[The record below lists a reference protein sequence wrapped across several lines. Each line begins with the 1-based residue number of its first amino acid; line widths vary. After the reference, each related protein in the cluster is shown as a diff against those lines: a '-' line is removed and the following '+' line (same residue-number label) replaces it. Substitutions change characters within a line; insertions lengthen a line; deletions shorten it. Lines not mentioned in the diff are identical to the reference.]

1 MTAKIEASAP
11 LRVDLAGGWTDVG
24 PYPTDFGGEVVNFAI
39 NLRVIAKIM
48 DGHIE
53 DGIEY
58 EFPAPRGSGLGTS
71 SAMNVA
77 SAALMHP
84 EEAGKPEALAER
96 AFLTESL
103 EGNLCGRQDQWASA
117 FGGFNHLLFI
127 GNSVEM
133 MPFEPMNSA
142 KNWLKRHLI
151 IAFSG
156 ESRRSGEMQELVWG
170 RYSDGDMGVI
180 EGLNIIRGSARE
192 MASGLQKD
200 RRDLVVKSLRN
211 VCEGVDLID
220 KSIHEPFREALDPL
234 VSNGT
239 VAAWKALGAGGGG
252 CVAILCSQ
260 NGLGELKHSIE
271 AFDWD
276 IIEWDYED
284 QGVQLSG

>member
-1 MTAKIEASAP
+1 
-11 LRVDLAGGWTDVG
+11 
-24 PYPTDFGGEVVNFAI
+24 
-39 NLRVIAKIM
+39 
-48 DGHIE
+48 
-53 DGIEY
+53 
-58 EFPAPRGSGLGTS
+58 
-71 SAMNVA
+71 
-77 SAALMHP
+77 
-84 EEAGKPEALAER
+84 
-96 AFLTESL
+96 
-103 EGNLCGRQDQWASA
+103 
-117 FGGFNHLLFI
+117 
-127 GNSVEM
+127 
-133 MPFEPMNSA
+133 
-142 KNWLKRHLI
+142 
-151 IAFSG
+151 
-156 ESRRSGEMQELVWG
+156 MQELVWG
-170 RYSDGDMGVI
+170 RYSDGDMEVI

-260 NGLGELKHSIE
+260 NGLDELKHAIG

-276 IIEWDYED
+276 IIEWDYEY